1 MDTKSK
7 TKLKTSS
14 SSDVYIVS
22 CTRKKYWDMFE
33 TTKPKM
39 LPAKDAYK
47 GSTFLRWLRWLQYI
61 EQKNDVTWY
70 MDDCNTN
77 NCEAG
82 ARTVNPLNHVKWYI
96 FSSKYGII
104 EPDYLIENYDIHFIR
119 DSDKAIPEH
128 MLLRQIIKY
137 GIHKAKN
144 VYFVGSDDY
153 YDKLKRI
160 FEKAG
165 IVLRRFRFSN
175 SS

>member
-1 MDTKSK
+1 MST
-7 TKLKTSS
+7 
-14 SSDVYIVS
+14 VYIVS
-22 CTRKKYWDMFE
+22 CTRKKYWDVYKATE
-33 TTKPKM
+33 PKT

-47 GSTFLRWLRWLQYI
+47 GSTFLRWLQYV
-61 EQKNDVTWY
+61 EQNDVT
-70 MDDCNTN
+70 
-77 NCEAG
+77 
-82 ARTVNPLNHVKWYI
+82 WYI

-144 VYFVGSDDY
+144 VYFVGSDDAY

-175 SS
+175 NSQENL